1 VTATRTLLLVVVLAV
16 LLAGCTSSPSSSD
29 RPSSDTSAAA
39 GSSAAASSSAPPVVP
54 AAPKAA
60 ACYRLTPAQLTQPTN
75 DSDPVG
81 CTSPHNARTI
91 FVGRLDTVV
100 DGHSVAVDSTRVQR
114 QLSTTCP
121 RKLAAYVGGSPATRD
136 LSRLNVVWY
145 SPSLEQ
151 SDAGADWF
159 RCDVVAFGREQQLAS
174 LPGGRRLRGV
184 LSRPGSLDTYGLCGT
199 AAPGAPGFERVICR
213 RTHSWRAFATIALPG
228 GRVYPGTAAVR
239 KAGNDDCRAQ
249 ARARSSDSLKF
260 RYGWEWPTREQWLAG
275 QHFGYCWVPA

>member
-1 VTATRTLLLVVVLAV
+1 MTPSRTLLLLVLAV

-29 RPSSDTSAAA
+29 KPAPSASS
-39 GSSAAASSSAPPVVP
+39 SSAAASSSAAPAVP
-54 AAPKAA
+54 AAPKGA
-60 ACYRLTPAQLTQPTN
+60 ACYRLTPAQLAQPTN
-75 DSDPVG
+75 DSDPVS
-81 CTSPHNARTI
+81 CTARHNARTI

-100 DGHSVAVDSTRVQR
+100 DGHSVAVDSARVQR

-174 LPGGRRLRGV
+174 LPAGGALRGV
-184 LSRPGSLDTYGLCGT
+184 LSRPGALDTYGLCGT
-199 AAPGAPGFERVICR
+199 AAPGARGFERVICR
-213 RTHSWRAFATIALPG
+213 KTHSWRAFATIGLPG
-228 GRVYPGTAAVR
+228 GRAYPGSAAVR
-239 KAGNDDCRAQ
+239 QAGNDDCRGQ
-249 ARARSSDSLKF
+249 ARARASDSLQF
-260 RYGWEWPTREQWLAG
+260 RYGWEWPTREQWLGG
-275 QHFGYCWVPA
+275 QHYGYCWVPA